1 MLRFNY
7 YVDCK
12 KSKTIIHLYIHRYN
26 FNKNMKTSVRIVQ
39 INAKTL
45 KILFVCLCII
55 VIFVVSFEASLVAR
69 LNKTWC
75 VLQSD
80 VASLNEKTS
89 DVFRAAKT
97 TLLQQKDKSDHDNT
111 SPLQPCTGS
120 KLGNYNCTLRRTGRA

>member
-1 MLRFNY
+1 MR
-7 YVDCK
+7 
-12 KSKTIIHLYIHRYN
+12 
-26 FNKNMKTSVRIVQ
+26 TSVRIVQ

-55 VIFVVSFEASLVAR
+55 VIFVVSFEASLVAK

-80 VASLNEKTS
+80 VAPLNEKTS

-97 TLLQQKDKSDHDNT
+97 TLLQQKDKSDHDNA

-120 KLGNYNCTLRRTGRA
+120 KLGNYNCT